1 MSIRTM
7 QPTLG
12 STLFYAGLG
21 IAAGAAV
28 SLLGM
33 GMVRT
38 VPALMP
44 GMVSGAVSFAA
55 EQLKAM
61 GLPLVRNTQAY
72 WYMARAGGI
81 VAFLLLWLGS
91 LWGVM
96 MSAKL
101 AKGLYVFGLHEF
113 LPILAMIFAALHALV
128 LLGDH
133 YIGFDLL
140 QLAVPFTASYRPLWT
155 GLGTLTLYL
164 GVALAASF
172 YVRRWIGRRTWRV
185 LHYATYGVFTLALAH
200 GLMAGT
206 DSTLPLVRWM
216 YIATGASLLF
226 VTLVRIFSLSRGQTG
241 KRVDA
246 RGVRSLAR

>member
-1 MSIRTM
+1 
-7 QPTLG
+7 
-12 STLFYAGLG
+12 
-21 IAAGAAV
+21 
-28 SLLGM
+28 
-33 GMVRT
+33 

-44 GMVSGAVSFAA
+44 GLESGFAQ
-55 EQLKAM
+55 QLQVM
-61 GLPLVRNTQAY
+61 GLPLVRDTQAY

-81 VAFLLLWLGS
+81 VAYLLLWLGA

-133 YIGFDLL
+133 YIGFNLV

-155 GLGTLTLYL
+155 GLGTLALYL

-172 YVRRWIGRRTWRV
+172 YTRRWIGRRTWRV
-185 LHYATYGVFTLALAH
+185 LHYATYGVFALALAH

-206 DSTLPLVRWM
+206 DSTTPLVHWM
-216 YIATGASLLF
+216 YVATGASLLF
-226 VTLVRIFSLSRGQTG
+226 VTLMRIFSLSRGQSS
-241 KRVDA
+241 KRLDA
-246 RGVRSLAR
+246 RGV